1 MKGIMAEMARVGR
14 EVFRIQDMIP
24 SQHDTNSGQALKAM
38 MARIDTAITKR
49 MPDPMSFKIGITWN
63 PPYRW
68 ANTKYGYFHEG
79 YSHMDILM
87 WDFDARIIGLYE
99 ASLISNYQR
108 DAKCLNRKL
117 GDDNRQDVSPHFLY
131 VCYKP

>member
-1 MKGIMAEMARVGR
+1 MARVGR

-38 MARIDTAITKR
+38 MARIDIAIAKR
-49 MPDPMSFKIGITWN
+49 MPDPMSFKIGATWN
-63 PPYRW
+63 PPNRRT
-68 ANTKYGYFHEG
+68 NTKYGYFHEG
-79 YSHMDILM
+79 YSHMDIPM

-108 DAKCLNRKL
+108 GAEYLNRKL
-117 GDDNRQDVSPHFLY
+117 GDDNRHDVSPHFLCVSY
-131 VCYKP
+131 RP